1 MFVVDFALDS
11 DMLQDLHKSYIFSK
25 TLFINAGF
33 QTDNAKN
40 MQNTEQLF
48 RIASNFQTLSSGNVT
63 CILVLTCLGWK

>member
-33 QTDNAKN
+33 KTDNAKN
-40 MQNTEQLF
+40 TQNTEELF
-48 RIASNFQTLSSGNVT
+48 RIASNFQTLSSANET
-63 CILVLTCLGWK
+63 FTYSF

>member
-25 TLFINAGF
+25 TLFINAGLK
-33 QTDNAKN
+33 TDNAKI
-40 MQNTEQLF
+40 MQNTERLF

-63 CILVLTCLGWK
+63 CIHVLTCLG